1 MLFLNI
7 EMKVVQVRLG
17 KNRKTIVLKVISEIE
32 ESYCQVETMKMFSQ
46 SRNSTNK
53 IPSWKLE
60 LKVSLQ
66 AKRDS

>member
-1 MLFLNI
+1 
-7 EMKVVQVRLG
+7 MKVVQVRLG